1 MICQTILG
9 HFFKLKHSSTSVA
22 YEVGYDELF
31 LLLGS
36 SMEKDI
42 LDHST
47 YFVHSCVEYV
57 EIL

>member
-1 MICQTILG
+1 MVNIDGAYLS
-9 HFFKLKHSSTSVA
+9 LVA